1 MPENIKSNQ
10 VIKPKV
16 QMIQQNMYK
25 VSSVQ
30 KGDQQNASTSNNSQ
44 SLFVPKSIMKDS
56 NTKDS
61 DIPDDKTFINLK
73 HIEKPAA
80 DKDDNSDSKSMKNVK
95 ISKKFLRKP
104 DHENQKDV
112 TFSNQIMLEK

>member
-1 MPENIKSNQ
+1 
-10 VIKPKV
+10 
-16 QMIQQNMYK
+16 
-25 VSSVQ
+25 
-30 KGDQQNASTSNNSQ
+30 
-44 SLFVPKSIMKDS
+44 MKDS

-95 ISKKFLRKP
+95 ISKKLLRKP
-104 DHENQKDV
+104 DHEN
-112 TFSNQIMLEK
+112 